1 MKRIWVAFLTI
12 VIYALA
18 QFLPLLAQQLPFF
31 KDLKGMEF
39 AKAGV
44 YTQVILFVIAALLI
58 IWLNSIIKNP
68 TALERGYK
76 EPKRYILPWA
86 LLGFVVVMI
95 YQMVASLITMWL
107 VGQPQQSPN
116 TERIMAI
123 AKQLPVF
130 ILLISIVG
138 PILEEYIFRKVIFG
152 EIYNKIKGN
161 RIVAFL
167 IASIVSSILFAIAHN
182 DIKFFFIYFGM
193 GMLFSLAYVLTRRI
207 AVPIIIHMLQNGF
220 VVAVQFFF
228 GDTVK
233 HLQEQSNFII
243 HFLF

>member
-31 KDLKGMEF
+31 KDLKGMEL

-58 IWLNSIIKNP
+58 IWLNSIIKIQQHWS
-68 TALERGYK
+68 GYK

-167 IASIVSSILFAIAHN
+167 IASIVSSILFAIA
-182 DIKFFFIYFGM
+182 
-193 GMLFSLAYVLTRRI
+193 
-207 AVPIIIHMLQNGF
+207 
-220 VVAVQFFF
+220 
-228 GDTVK
+228 
-233 HLQEQSNFII
+233 
-243 HFLF
+243 